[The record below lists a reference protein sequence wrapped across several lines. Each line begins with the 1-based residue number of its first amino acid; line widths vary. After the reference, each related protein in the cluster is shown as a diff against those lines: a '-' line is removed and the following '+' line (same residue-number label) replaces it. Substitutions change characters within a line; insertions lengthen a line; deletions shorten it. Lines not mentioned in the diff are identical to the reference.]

1 MKNIGLYR
9 YETKGV
15 DDFTSDTGIKI
26 RRAVNKPIRKL
37 LEIGTK
43 GNIIVEKYPE
53 LEKNT
58 PYIFAY

>member
-37 LEIGTK
+37 L
-43 GNIIVEKYPE
+43 
-53 LEKNT
+53 
-58 PYIFAY
+58 